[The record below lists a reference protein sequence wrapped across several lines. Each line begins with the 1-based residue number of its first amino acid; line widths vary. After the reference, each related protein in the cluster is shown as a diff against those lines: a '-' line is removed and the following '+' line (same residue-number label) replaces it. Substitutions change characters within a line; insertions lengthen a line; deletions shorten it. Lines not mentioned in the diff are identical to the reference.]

1 MLIYDMASD
10 EKIDEWHAKLDAID
24 LDILD
29 LLEKRMELSKK
40 LGDYKKKRGFFLAS
54 KPRSEEALQAR
65 IGKSDL
71 NPEFVRELF
80 EVIFKE
86 SERVQKD

>member
-1 MLIYDMASD
+1 MASD
-10 EKIDEWHAKLDAID
+10 EKIDEMHSRLDEID
-24 LDILD
+24 LHILD

-40 LGDYKKKRGFFLAS
+40 LGNYKKIRGFFLE
-54 KPRSEEALQAR
+54 KKVRSEEALQAR

-71 NPEFVRELF
+71 NPNFVRELF

-86 SERVQKD
+86 SERVQKE